1 MHRYVNGRITIR
13 PGTYLRETC
22 IGRPAAE
29 QRQQQA
35 RRCTDTLTDESLYG
49 RERI

>member
-13 PGTYLRETC
+13 PGTYLREMC

-29 QRQQQA
+29 
-35 RRCTDTLTDESLYG
+35 LNIEGL
-49 RERI
+49 